1 VASIDS
7 LLIYLE
13 PSLVARVA
21 AESFE
26 FDSTRTVVPPLDGLK
41 VPELRASAGSS
52 SRKATRFSAPRGLPG
67 ASARAAA
74 VISESI

>member
-52 SRKATRFSAPRGLPG
+52 SRKATGSVRRGDYPPRAHAPLP
-67 ASARAAA
+67 
-74 VISESI
+74 